1 MDAEGSFMVSITKVT
16 DTRTGWRVRAVFQI
30 ELHRKDEELLKDIQ
44 AFFGVGNIFK
54 GGKDCL
60 SFRVITA
67 DHLLKIITHFDKYP
81 LITQKFSDYL
91 LFREVVMMMNQGE
104 HLTKEGLDKIVTI
117 RASLNK
123 GLTEVLK
130 AAFTNILPAPR
141 FQVVNPKIPGAE
153 WIAGFVSGEGC
164 FFVQLRKATSGK

>member
-1 MDAEGSFMVSITKVT
+1 MVSISKVT

-60 SFRVITA
+60 SLRVTST
-67 DHLLKIITHFDKYP
+67 DPLLKIITHFDKYP
-81 LITQKFSDYL
+81 LITVKFSDYL
-91 LFREVVMMMNQGE
+91 LFREVVMMMKQGE

-117 RASLNK
+117 RASLNN

-130 AAFTNILPAPR
+130 AAFPNILPAPR
-141 FQVVNPKIPGAE
+141 FQLVNPKIPAPE

-164 FFVQLRKATSGK
+164 FFVQLRKATSGKIG